1 MKHLVIGLGS
11 LGSAIARDL
20 SRLGNEVIGIDKDM
34 RKVNLVKND
43 IAGAITMDSTDKDA
57 LTSLPLGEMDSI
69 IVTFG
74 KDFGISVQT
83 VALLKN
89 LDVNKIIVRAI
100 SPIHE
105 AVLRAIGIDE
115 MITPEKDF
123 STLYTSRTALGD
135 RLQQW
140 YKVTD
145 TDHLYKIKTPRALV
159 GQTVQ
164 NINLEGN
171 FGIRLVAI
179 ERPYEKKNLIGL
191 TQITNNVINP
201 VTDEQTIEADDILI
215 LFGKMEQLNKIA
227 HL

>member
-20 SRLGNEVIGIDKDM
+20 SRLGNEVIGIDKDT

-89 LDVNKIIVRAI
+89 LDVNNLT
-100 SPIHE
+100 PLE
-105 AVLRAIGIDE
+105 A
-115 MITPEKDF
+115 
-123 STLYTSRTALGD
+123 
-135 RLQQW
+135 
-140 YKVTD
+140 
-145 TDHLYKIKTPRALV
+145 
-159 GQTVQ
+159 
-164 NINLEGN
+164 
-171 FGIRLVAI
+171 
-179 ERPYEKKNLIGL
+179 
-191 TQITNNVINP
+191 
-201 VTDEQTIEADDILI
+201 
-215 LFGKMEQLNKIA
+215 LNKLSGIKRIITGK
-227 HL
+227 